1 MNKDTIYVKLTD
13 KKYEV
18 LKLQDDKQAIKR
30 YFKTKDKSELEG
42 RNIKFVTPI

>member
-18 LKLQDDKQAIKR
+18 LKLQEDKDKIKR
-30 YFKTKDKSELEG
+30 YLIMK
-42 RNIKFVTPI
+42 